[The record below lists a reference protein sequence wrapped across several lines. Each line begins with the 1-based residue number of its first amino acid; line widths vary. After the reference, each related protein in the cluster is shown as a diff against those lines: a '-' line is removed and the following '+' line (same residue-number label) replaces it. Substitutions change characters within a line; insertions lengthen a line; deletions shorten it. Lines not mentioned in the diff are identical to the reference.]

1 MKVHAE
7 GNQSS
12 LHIEVKFCEWKSRY
26 KVYTIKSFDSVS
38 KGNGMYKVPFVLT
51 MRSFLINN
59 FINLIIHKS
68 IWLSDLSIAPSLFQ
82 SQSAVYQSRV
92 FLTHQFTLAFV
103 KFFFYTTPS
112 FIQIKKP
119 FFRDYDEYY
128 LNVLS
133 T

>member
-38 KGNGMYKVPFVLT
+38 EGNGMYKVPFVLT

-59 FINLIIHKS
+59 FII
-68 IWLSDLSIAPSLFQ
+68 
-82 SQSAVYQSRV
+82 
-92 FLTHQFTLAFV
+92 
-103 KFFFYTTPS
+103 
-112 FIQIKKP
+112 
-119 FFRDYDEYY
+119 
-128 LNVLS
+128 
-133 T
+133 